1 MSFWNFQKFLRGP
14 LFKVLADDTRPYLR
28 GPLFRGPLKFFK
40 GPLILRCLQMTRAI
54 MQFVSALLQCCKMV
68 GHLSMIQFTCQLFFL
83 LQVWLYIKA
92 HIYYYIQ
99 PLPTNLKVGKAS
111 QLKHRKRLQTLESTW
126 KKPER
131 KKSWGSFLHFLL
143 MRSATKKANL
153 FYPPT
158 PNHHTEVAS
167 SQILIKVE
175 TLEWGRRTLKRPPS
189 RILKIL
195 GSNTRVSSV
204 QE

>member
-1 MSFWNFQKFLRGP
+1 MS
-14 LFKVLADDTRPYLR
+14 T
-28 GPLFRGPLKFFK
+28 
-40 GPLILRCLQMTRAI
+40 
-54 MQFVSALLQCCKMV
+54 
-68 GHLSMIQFTCQLFFL
+68 FFL
-83 LQVWLYIKA
+83 LQVWLA
-92 HIYYYIQ
+92 LHRSSHLLLQQ

-126 KKPER
+126 KKQAR

-195 GSNTRVSSV
+195 GSNTRVYSV
-204 QE
+204 QEELCFTNFAFLKKFFWWQKHFGFIHLEFEKGMKKRHSFYIAKFDFRHPVL

>member
-1 MSFWNFQKFLRGP
+1 
-14 LFKVLADDTRPYLR
+14 
-28 GPLFRGPLKFFK
+28 
-40 GPLILRCLQMTRAI
+40 

-68 GHLSMIQFTCQLFFL
+68 GHLSMIQFTCQLFYSPPSLALHRSSHL
-83 LQVWLYIKA
+83 LL
-92 HIYYYIQ
+92 YIQ
-99 PLPTNLKVGKAS
+99 PLPKNLKVGKAS

-126 KKPER
+126 KKQEK

-195 GSNTRVSSV
+195 GSNTRVSTV